1 MLCIKFLFWK
11 WSSWQSPIQSKLCG
25 WAHHHDVWL
34 CPLSKSR
41 QSLLSTFIL
50 PKLKVFSYKPFP
62 GLSDNDLT
70 PILLFPP
77 LIPLKINP
85 LQNCPAHAIIHRGR
99 VFFFLL
105 ASKWSPITP
114 KSCVC
119 HITSLRWRYGWER
132 LRKKEPEGLETS
144 YLIRQRIC

>member
-1 MLCIKFLFWK
+1 MLCIKFLCWK
-11 WSSWQSPIQSKLCG
+11 WNSWQSPIQSKLCG
-25 WAHHHDVWL
+25 WAHHHDIWL

-50 PKLKVFSYKPFP
+50 PKFKVLSYKPFP

-70 PILLFPP
+70 PILLFSP

-99 VFFFLL
+99 VRVYSFWPQNDLQLPQKAVF
-105 ASKWSPITP
+105 
-114 KSCVC
+114 V
-119 HITSLRWRYGWER
+119 TSHHWDGDMDE
-132 LRKKEPEGLETS
+132 KD
-144 YLIRQRIC
+144 